1 MTAGDGV
8 TWMRHGLRDLRVES
22 RHLLPGRPG
31 DAPPSTHPTAACYT
45 SVPMQSAGLRTSFAK
60 ATALSGAV
68 HLALDAVLSR
78 VPWTTPPYLLLDYAS
93 ETFRDLLLLDRAT
106 LRVAIAV
113 ISAGVNGAIA
123 GLFAVALAGA
133 RRRPVSLAASL
144 FALWVFSGGLMIL
157 VYLDPPWG
165 VALGSLA
172 AGAPRAVAVAW
183 VLERFL
189 FRGEP
194 RQGPPERRPSQG
206 G

>member
-1 MTAGDGV
+1 
-8 TWMRHGLRDLRVES
+8 
-22 RHLLPGRPG
+22 
-31 DAPPSTHPTAACYT
+31 
-45 SVPMQSAGLRTSFAK
+45 MQSAGLRTSVVR

-68 HLALDAVLSR
+68 HLVLDAVLSR
-78 VPWTTPPYLLLDYAS
+78 SPWTTPPYLLLDYAS

-106 LRVAIAV
+106 LGVAIAV
-113 ISAGVNGAIA
+113 ISAGVNGVIS
-123 GLFAVALAGA
+123 GLFATALSGA
-133 RRRPVSLAASL
+133 RRRPLALATAL

-165 VALGSLA
+165 IALGSLA

-194 RQGPPERRPSQG
+194 RAAAERSPSQG
-206 G
+206 S